1 MNSTS
6 HPNWFIQG
14 GQAYARFRPEYPP
27 ELAAFLASI
36 SPNTHLAVDV
46 GCGNGQLTHQL
57 AEHFSCVIGMDPSA
71 DQLAHAAARGNLSYL
86 CTPAESLPLPDRCA
100 SLITAA
106 QAAHWF
112 DLPAFYAE
120 VRRVATPGAAVALV
134 SYGVLRLDGDL
145 GARFETFYWQE
156 IGPYWPAERKLVDS
170 GYATLD
176 FPFEP
181 IELPTLQIRLEWN
194 LEQFLGYLSTWSA
207 VRRAREA
214 GKEDVLQ
221 RFASDLA
228 QLWGNAGRKREIC
241 WPINGRI
248 GRVGA
253 NRENGKN
260 RTLRFSGQP

>member
-1 MNSTS
+1 MKD
-6 HPNWFIQG
+6 HPDVSRNWFDQG

-36 SPNTHLAVDV
+36 APDSELAVDV

-57 AEHFSCVIGMDPSA
+57 AEHFSRVIGMDPSA
-71 DQLAHAAARGNLSYL
+71 DQLVHAAARGNLSYL
-86 CTPAESLPLPDRCA
+86 CAPAESLPLPDRCA

-181 IELPTLQIRLEWN
+181 IALPALQIRLDWN

-248 GRVGA
+248 GRV
-253 NRENGKN
+253 
-260 RTLRFSGQP
+260 